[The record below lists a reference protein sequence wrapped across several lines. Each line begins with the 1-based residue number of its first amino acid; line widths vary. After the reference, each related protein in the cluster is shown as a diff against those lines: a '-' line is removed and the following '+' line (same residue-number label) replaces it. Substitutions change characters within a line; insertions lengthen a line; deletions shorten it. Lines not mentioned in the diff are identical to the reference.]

1 MIATVRN
8 TSPADRG
15 LMTRLASRETPDWL
29 IHLCEEG
36 FGSNAALQLDVSPVF
51 LRCPQSV
58 DVNLFCYWV
67 RGTGKLILAKT
78 VCMKVPLSREEKA
91 S

>member
-8 TSPADRG
+8 TSPADKG
-15 LMTRLASRETPDWL
+15 LMTRLASRETPGWL

-51 LRCPQSV
+51 LRAGPLCPESV

-67 RGTGKLILAKT
+67 RGTGKLILAK
-78 VCMKVPLSREEKA
+78 KLFWPRPFA
-91 S
+91 